1 MMLGGIQGCAAALG
15 FGGSSGDAQ
24 GSMPCLALAYNPRG
38 STTPSLGPH
47 ASPGQLQH
55 LHTCRPAPAVP
66 PSQVSQADPARRQ
79 SPQHPAHVLGSGL
92 GRPTGQQNVHPQV
105 PPQGATAPLCPTSRR
120 SLSNLCPSVWP
131 QWGCGSGP
139 HAQEQLRSPHF
150 AAKPGASKPEQPPGS
165 SPHQPRG
172 THCHQAFPR
181 TPTPIPIPS
190 SHLWTH
196 ATQVS
201 ISSRF
206 SLRPL
211 WKCSGRRF
219 QPIRPFAGSPR
230 RGHSQPS
237 PDTLLPSHT

>member
-1 MMLGGIQGCAAALG
+1 MPTGPCGPSKPG
-15 FGGSSGDAQ
+15 F
-24 GSMPCLALAYNPRG
+24 P
-38 STTPSLGPH
+38 
-47 ASPGQLQH
+47 
-55 LHTCRPAPAVP
+55 
-66 PSQVSQADPARRQ
+66 
-79 SPQHPAHVLGSGL
+79 
-92 GRPTGQQNVHPQV
+92 GRPCQETEPSAPCSCAGLWAGQTH
-105 PPQGATAPLCPTSRR
+105 GATECPPPTASTGHECAPLCPTSRQ

-172 THCHQAFPR
+172 THCHQVFPR

-206 SLRPL
+206 SLGPL